1 MTMRKT
7 LDDLRAKVNNL
18 SPEERISGLELV
30 GVDKAPDGE
39 LIIVSR
45 QYIPFGKNGGEA
57 WQEEY
62 PEGDPR
68 RVKWEQQE

>member
-30 GVDKAPDGE
+30 GVDKAHDGE

-45 QYIPFGKNGGEA
+45 QYIPFGEHGGEA

>member
-7 LDDLRAKVNNL
+7 LDDLKSKLSNL

-30 GVDKAPDGE
+30 GVEKDSDGQ
-39 LIIVSR
+39 IVIVSR
-45 QYIPFGKNGGEA
+45 QHIPFGKHGGEA

-68 RVKWEQQE
+68 RVKWVKDQ